1 MPGITPPE
9 LLSALSKDPLFDLVV
24 TAEIEEGHPL
34 PDGLTTLGTQ
44 FRGAYSELLSES
56 KVLLGI
62 GQPVLSPW
70 VYTALCQAVPVVL
83 PYTRDKPRLD
93 GWHLFGEYVL

>member
-1 MPGITPPE
+1 
-9 LLSALSKDPLFDLVV
+9 LSALSRDPNFDLVL

-34 PDGLTTLGTQ
+34 PDGLTTLGKQSTE
-44 FRGAYSELLSES
+44 AYAKLLSES

-70 VYTALCQAVPVVL
+70 VYTALCQAVPVVM

>member
-1 MPGITPPE
+1 
-9 LLSALSKDPLFDLVV
+9 LAALSQDPNFDLVL

-34 PDGLTTLGTQ
+34 PDGFKTLGKQ
-44 FRGAYSELLSES
+44 SAEAYVKLLSES

-93 GWHLFGEYVL
+93 CWHLFGE